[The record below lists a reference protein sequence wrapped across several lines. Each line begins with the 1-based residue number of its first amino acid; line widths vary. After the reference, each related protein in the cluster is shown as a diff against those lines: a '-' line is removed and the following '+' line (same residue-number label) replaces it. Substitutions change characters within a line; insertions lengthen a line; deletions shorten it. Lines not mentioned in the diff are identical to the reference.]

1 MKEPSG
7 RHLKWPY
14 LAGKP
19 PFFKKKRKSGE
30 KPSDLWFFE
39 NSVKTSGFYQIL
51 RFFSKSA
58 EMSDF
63 SPLFWFFIKKTEKVV
78 VFHLN
83 MAIFGALNR
92 IFTLNLEVT
101 SELARRSKIGHIAG
115 GQDVTS
121 RT

>member
-1 MKEPSG
+1 MQN
-7 RHLKWPY
+7 HLIY
-14 LAGKP
+14 
-19 PFFKKKRKSGE
+19 
-30 KPSDLWFFE
+30 WFFE
-39 NSVKTSGFYQIL
+39 NSVKKSGFCQIL
-51 RFFSKSA
+51 RFFSKIRGN
-58 EMSDF
+58 EWFVTTF
-63 SPLFWFFIKKTEKVV
+63 SVFIKKTEKVV